1 MQSPCSPWGLLRS
14 GWLLLGH
21 SFKQHQTNAIRSLKM
36 EKKFKHNDRTA
47 DQSKRVKASLPQSS
61 SCHVVTQPFDMVVQA
76 ALVQSNRGILVASNE
91 RECQCIW
98 LVRLQLCWTF
108 LFLRFLLSSLALMKP
123 FKRLT
128 GSNGQP
134 NRGSLWRRT
143 KESVSVPDSSDL
155 NCAELFSFCNF
166 CFHPAHWWNVFRE
179 PQDAFQIWFWT
190 SPYPPWLA
198 RDRLLSATA
207 QQNWQPWLKWRKE
220 CAATRQAK
228 LKMCSLSGTTHRT
241 AWLDKLDSWTVN
253 RGLVEKVY
261 SL

>member
-36 EKKFKHNDRTA
+36 EKNFKHNDRTA

-61 SCHVVTQPFDMVVQA
+61 SCHVVGQPFDTAVQA
-76 ALVQSNRGILVASNE
+76 ALVQSNRSILVASNE

-128 GSNGQP
+128 GSNSQP

-207 QQNWQPWLKWRKE
+207 QQNWQPWRKWRKE

-228 LKMCSLSGTTHRT
+228 LKMCSLSGTTYMYTGRRD
-241 AWLDKLDSWTVN
+241 WINWTP
-253 RGLVEKVY
+253 GLWIGD
-261 SL
+261 L